1 MILLIDNYD
10 SFVHNLARHVGMLGR
25 ERMIVRND
33 ALDLDEMTL
42 HPPEAIIIS
51 PGPCTPAEAGLSN
64 EVIRRFG
71 ARIPILG
78 VCLGHQCIGE
88 VYGGQVIRAP
98 KPMHGKESRVVH
110 HADGIFMG
118 LPNPMTAGR
127 YHSLIVNVPADTDL
141 DVTALCE
148 EEDVVMSIRHKT
160 HPVFGIQFHP
170 ESCLTDHG
178 IDILRNFFTLADEWN
193 GKVVP

>member
-25 ERMIVRND
+25 ERKIIRND
-33 ALDLDEMTL
+33 AVNLDELTL

-51 PGPCTPAEAGLSN
+51 PGPCTPNEAGLSN
-64 EVIRRFG
+64 EIIRRFG
-71 ARIPILG
+71 SRIPILG

-98 KPMHGKESRVVH
+98 RPMHGKESRIVH
-110 HADGIFMG
+110 HADGLFMG
-118 LPNPMTAGR
+118 LPNPLNVGR
-127 YHSLIVNVPADTDL
+127 YHSLIVNVPANTNL

-148 EEDVVMSIRHKT
+148 EDDIAMAVRHKT
-160 HPVFGIQFHP
+160 HPVYGIQFHP